1 MKHDTRTTKRIPIR
15 EERGS
20 YREPTLEEILS
31 DSIVEAVMQADA
43 VDPDELDAML
53 GRVARAL
60 RAAAPVK
67 RASDPE
73 LVAARAAGPF
83 CSQWPSRALCRFWP
97 D

>member
-1 MKHDTRTTKRIPIR
+1 MNPYRPGIVRIPIR

-53 GRVARAL
+53 ARIARTL
-60 RAAAPVK
+60 RGAASVK
-67 RASDPE
+67 RAS
-73 LVAARAAGPF
+73 A
-83 CSQWPSRALCRFWP
+83 
-97 D
+97 